1 MSDFGN
7 GPPEKRRARTYFY
20 ALVGALSVVLVVVV
34 PPPAKGAVIGLLITL
49 VGGASGDTGR
59 RFVVPLGVALF
70 SYWITA
76 TARPY
81 ANFFET
87 SAQVVPVLILAAVV
101 EQRGALRDAV
111 SGQGAL
117 LLFAATL
124 SYMLL
129 AEVSSLYAVA
139 TCAPDTRCAVTGVSL
154 GKGVSFGA

>member
-81 ANFFET
+81 ANFLRPAHRSFLCSSWRRSSSKEARYET
-87 SAQVVPVLILAAVV
+87 L
-101 EQRGALRDAV
+101 
-111 SGQGAL
+111 
-117 LLFAATL
+117 
-124 SYMLL
+124 
-129 AEVSSLYAVA
+129 
-139 TCAPDTRCAVTGVSL
+139 
-154 GKGVSFGA
+154 

>member
-1 MSDFGN
+1 M
-7 GPPEKRRARTYFY
+7 
-20 ALVGALSVVLVVVV
+20 
-34 PPPAKGAVIGLLITL
+34 
-49 VGGASGDTGR
+49 
-59 RFVVPLGVALF
+59 
-70 SYWITA
+70 
-76 TARPY
+76 
-81 ANFFET
+81 
-87 SAQVVPVLILAAVV
+87 LILAAVV

-154 GKGVSFGA
+154 GKGVSLEPDHATLTSLVAGGLGGGLASLVAAGLLPSRACHGPVV